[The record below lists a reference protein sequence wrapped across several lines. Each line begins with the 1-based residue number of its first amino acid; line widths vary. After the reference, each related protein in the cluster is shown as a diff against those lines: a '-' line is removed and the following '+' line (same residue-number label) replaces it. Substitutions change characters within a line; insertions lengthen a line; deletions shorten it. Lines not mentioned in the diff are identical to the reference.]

1 MPRWASSSTAS
12 SIPSYGVTNISPNV
26 RGSTKRSCPP
36 CVKVIVTWVCFGMA
50 SRDDLAR
57 SSWPDMPR
65 WTMSALPSSSFITRY
80 LPRRLTAVILRP
92 SSSLVNCLR
101 CRYRRMLRIPS
112 TSTPLIFLPTTSR
125 SRSRRTTSTS
135 GSSGIRAPHRR
146 SCRGAVVGQSLAR
159 LPIGS
164 PAVLRTQLAPRGS
177 RRRLLGL
184 LLRATLAGSVRYS
197 PEHHRRV
204 EALGVIGTLVVH
216 VVPRQLLEPLRGE
229 LLQSRLVVVAARPAR
244 GLGDALAEE
253 SHHHVPCC
261 VHAAVEVHGRDNR
274 LHRVGEDRRLLAST
288 GRVLPLP
295 EPQARPERDR
305 RRDLGQHLGVD
316 DRRPHLG
323 ELALLQHRV
332 RQEDIVG
339 D

>member
-1 MPRWASSSTAS
+1 MPRCT
-12 SIPSYGVTNISPNV
+12 ISA
-26 RGSTKRSCPP
+26 
-36 CVKVIVTWVCFGMA
+36 F
-50 SRDDLAR
+50 
-57 SSWPDMPR
+57 
-65 WTMSALPSSSFITRY
+65 PSSSRSRMY

-177 RRRLLGL
+177 RRGLLGL

-197 PEHHRRV
+197 PEHHGRV
-204 EALGVIGTLVVH
+204 EALRVVGTLVVH
-216 VVPRQLLEPLRGE
+216 VVARQLLEPLSGE
-229 LLQSRLVVVAARPAR
+229 LLQARLVVVAARPAR
-244 GLGDALAEE
+244 GLRDALAHET
-253 SHHHVPCC
+253 HDDVAGRGHP
-261 VHAAVEVHGRDNR
+261 AVEVDGRDDR
-274 LHRVGEDRRLLAST
+274 LHRVGEDRRLLPAS
-288 GRVLPLP
+288 GCVLALA
-295 EPQARPERDR
+295 EAQARPERDR
-305 RRDLGQHLGVD
+305 RRDLGQDLGV
-316 DRRPHLG
+316 
-323 ELALLQHRV
+323 
-332 RQEDIVG
+332 
-339 D
+339 